1 MRISNVCT
9 YFLSYIGW
17 LVSINISTVNGS
29 GVLHNVTDL
38 NKLNYSVFCSKLIH
52 FTYIV
57 LRIKEWTW
65 YFYMTIHTQVQEIPI
80 FPCIVVL

>member
-1 MRISNVCT
+1 MSAHI
-9 YFLSYIGW
+9 FLSYIGW
-17 LVSINISTVNGS
+17 LVSINVSTVNGS

-38 NKLNYSVFCSKLIH
+38 NKLNDSVFCSKLIH

-57 LRIKEWTW
+57 LLIEEWTW
-65 YFYMTIHTQVQEIPI
+65 YFHMRVHTQVQEIPI